1 MTVFAQWLDTYFA
14 GFDRAILQFYHAMA
28 ELIGWLAT
36 PVLWLIS
43 FVGNEGIGLIILGV
57 ILLFF
62 KKTRKSGW
70 CVLFALL
77 FGMLINNET
86 IKPLVQRL
94 RPYNSGIPEYIEWW
108 KYVGAMEVSQFSFP
122 SGHTTSA
129 VASMLALGLTCK
141 KKWVWWSG
149 IAFVVLTGMSRN
161 YFMVHYPTDII
172 GGAVSGTLGGIL
184 AVLFIGVIYKYIVPR
199 FKKKN

>member
-14 GFDRAILQFYHAMA
+14 GFDRAILQFYHVMA
-28 ELIGWLAT
+28 EAIGWIAT
-36 PVLWLIS
+36 PILWLVS
-43 FVGNEGIGLIILGV
+43 FVGNEGIGLILLGV
-57 ILLFF
+57 LLLFF

-94 RPYNSGIPEYIEWW
+94 RPYNSGVPEYIEWW

-149 IAFVVLTGMSRN
+149 AAFVVLTGMSRN

-184 AVLFIGVIYKYIVPR
+184 AVLFIGAIYKYVIPR